1 MTHMLIGL
9 TYDLQVDYLNE
20 GFTREEVAEFDKEET
35 IEGIEQSL
43 QRLGHRTIRIG
54 NVKRLAER
62 LVAGERWDLVFN
74 ICEGVNGIGREAQVP
89 ALLDAWSIPY
99 TFSDPLVL
107 SLTLHKGLMKRVVR
121 DLGVATPDFAIVS
134 SPEDIDGITV
144 PFPLFLKPVA
154 EGSGKAISE
163 KSVVHD
169 TASLTAQALHLLETY
184 RQPVLVERYLPG
196 REFTT
201 GITGT
206 GTDTAILGTMEIIY
220 NEQVQTKIYSYD
232 VKNEY
237 EKFVTYVIPEHS
249 ICEACAS
256 LATTVWNG
264 IGGRDAGR
272 IDIRLD
278 EKGVPNFIEINPLA
292 GLNYIHSD
300 LPIIGYK
307 QNITFD
313 DLIARIIHSAAKRTK
328 ESVRR

>member
-35 IEGIEQSL
+35 IDGIEQSL
-43 QRLGHRTIRIG
+43 QRLGHRTVRIG
-54 NVKRLAER
+54 NVKRLIER
-62 LVAGERWDLVFN
+62 LAAGERWDLVFN
-74 ICEGVNGIGREAQVP
+74 ICEGLYGIGREAQVP
-89 ALLDAWSIPY
+89 AILDAYQVPY
-99 TFSDPLVL
+99 TFSDPLAL

-121 DLGVATPDFAIVS
+121 DMGVATPDFAIITQATETDQVS
-134 SPEDIDGITV
+134 I

-163 KSVVHD
+163 RSVVLD
-169 TASLTAQALHLLETY
+169 RKSLEEQTLHLLQTY
-184 RQPVLVERYLPG
+184 HQPVLVERYLPG

-201 GITGT
+201 GIIGT
-206 GTDTAILGTMEIIY
+206 GDESEVLGTMEIIY
-220 NEQVQTKIYSYD
+220 NEQVKTKIYSYD

-237 EKFVTYVIPEHS
+237 EKYVTYVTPEHA
-249 ICEACAS
+249 ICEACGE
-256 LATTVWNG
+256 LALNVWNG

-278 EKGVPNFIEINPLA
+278 EQGIPNFIEINPLA

-300 LPIIGYK
+300 LPIIANK
-307 QNITFD
+307 QNCTFD
-313 DLIARIIHSAAKRTK
+313 ELIRRIIESAAKRIPSEET
-328 ESVRR
+328 R